1 MKQKAL
7 IILLLLFLVS
17 SPLLAQNYHLNIGDS
32 ISISVWGHNDLSLK
46 TSIGPGGEISFP
58 LVGSIE
64 AEGKTTNQLQQELQQ
79 SLSEYIIEP
88 EVNINLVSYRKLKV
102 LVMGEVQQ
110 EGNFEIRSDSRV
122 LDLISMAGGI
132 TEKAAAEEASLQRGN
147 GKLGINLEELL
158 KGNNLEEN
166 YKLENGDQIYIPE
179 KERLTASIQGEV
191 VRPGQY
197 QLDHEKE
204 IRLNE
209 FLAQAG
215 SLSEE
220 AGNTIKVI
228 SDNKPQEFKVEAT
241 LAAENGSNPVIKNG
255 DSIYIPSAVEEV
267 TILGEIAK
275 PGSFQWNEDMR
286 LANLIARAGNTS
298 DRANLEKIRLVN
310 QSGQMRKINMEDFFE
325 DSDLSANPKLKP
337 GDLVMIGE
345 KDSIEWS
352 RVFFLFSGFNG
363 IKDFF
368 DISW

>member
-1 MKQKAL
+1 MKQKTL
-7 IILLLLFLVS
+7 IILLLIFLIS
-17 SPLLAQNYHLNIGDS
+17 SPLLAQNYHLNVGDS
-32 ISISVWGHNDLSLK
+32 ISISVWGHNDLNLK
-46 TSIGPGGEISFP
+46 TSIAPSGEISFP
-58 LVGSIE
+58 LVGNIK
-64 AEGKTTNQLQQELQQ
+64 AEGKTTIQLQQELKK
-79 SLSEYIIEP
+79 SLSEYIVEP

-132 TEKAAAEEASLQRGN
+132 TENAAAENASLQRGK
-147 GKLGINLEELL
+147 GKLEINLEELL
-158 KGNNLEEN
+158 KGNNLKEN

-191 VRPGQY
+191 VKPGQY
-197 QLDHEKE
+197 QLNHEKE

-215 SLSEE
+215 SLSEK
-220 AGNTIKVI
+220 AGNTIKII
-228 SDNKPQEFKVEAT
+228 SDNKPQEFKVEAVLT
-241 LAAENGSNPVIKNG
+241 AEKGANPVIKDG
-255 DSIYIPSAVEEV
+255 DSIYIPSALEEI

-275 PGSFQWNEDMR
+275 PGSYQWHEDMR

-298 DRANLEKIRLVN
+298 DRANLEKIRLVRKG
-310 QSGQMRKINMEDFFE
+310 GQMREINMEDFFE
-325 DSDLSANPKLKP
+325 DNDLSANPNLNP

>member
-7 IILLLLFLVS
+7 IILLLLLLISF
-17 SPLLAQNYHLNIGDS
+17 PILAQDYHLNVGDS
-32 ISISVWGHNDLSLK
+32 ISISVWGHNDLNLQ
-46 TSIGPGGEISFP
+46 TSIDPSGEISFP
-58 LVGSIE
+58 LVGNIK
-64 AEGKTTNQLQQELQQ
+64 AEGKTTNQLQQELKK
-79 SLSEYIIEP
+79 SLTEYIIEP

-102 LVMGEVQQ
+102 LVMGEVQN
-110 EGNFEIRSDSRV
+110 EGSFEIRSDSRV

-132 TEKAAAEEASLQRGN
+132 TENADAENATLQRGN
-147 GKLGINLEELL
+147 GKLGVNLEQLL

-166 YKLENGDQIYIPE
+166 YNLKNGDQIYIPE
-179 KERLTASIQGEV
+179 KERLTASIQGEIV
-191 VRPGQY
+191 KPGQY
-197 QLDHEKE
+197 QLDDKKE

-215 SLSEE
+215 SMTEE
-220 AGNTIKVI
+220 AGDIIRLI
-228 SDNKPQEFKVEAT
+228 SDNKPQEFKIEST
-241 LAAENGSNPVIKNG
+241 LAAKKGANPVIKNG
-255 DSIYIPSAVEEV
+255 DSIYIPSAVEEI

-275 PGSFQWNEDMR
+275 PGSYQWNEDMR

-310 QSGQMRKINMEDFFE
+310 QEGQMREINMEDFFE
-325 DSDLSANPKLKP
+325 DSDLSANPHLKP

-345 KDSIEWS
+345 KDSIDWS
-352 RVFFLFSGFNG
+352 KVFFMFSGFSG